1 MYFTNNADVNIHVN
15 MISLLI
21 GCMLD
26 LEELSWQEL
35 PKFCSIHVL
44 INEIRVSVLAIWSLW
59 DFIFEPRIRIVFVT
73 IIKRLSFYEIWQWKF
88 DWYLKCNSYL
98 LFLLY
103 SSIITQ
109 KLSFSGH
116 GFKASELDERQS
128 SSMELR
134 LDWHWWHNRP

>member
-1 MYFTNNADVNIHVN
+1 MYYTNKINIADVNIHVN
-15 MISLLI
+15 IIRLLI

-59 DFIFEPRIRIVFVT
+59 DFIFEPRIQIVFVT
-73 IIKRLSFYEIWQWKF
+73 IVKQFPLFRFDINSIIKVKR
-88 DWYLKCNSYL
+88 NSYL

-109 KLSFSGH
+109 KLSFFGH
-116 GFKASELDERQS
+116 GFKASGLDERQS

-134 LDWHWWHNRP
+134 LDWHW